1 MNRHHDRADQQR
13 LPRACRLPS
22 RAPGAA
28 ERASQAPLEPDC
40 IDGSAA
46 RLRGFL
52 AEMAGLAG
60 GAGAS
65 LELVVAGLLTVSTPA
80 PCGGLAVLVQL
91 PRSGTR
97 RPRLRLC
104 TAPPGC
110 TLAWHAELGCDLLL
124 RRVPLAALRSEPDVL
139 DAIMDSADLARAL
152 LDRA

>member
-1 MNRHHDRADQQR
+1 MNRYQDRADQQR
-13 LPRACRLPS
+13 LPRACRLPA

-60 GAGAS
+60 GTGAS

-91 PRSGTR
+91 PRSGSR
-97 RPRLRLC
+97 RPR
-104 TAPPGC
+104 TAPTGC
-110 TLAWHAELGCDLLL
+110 TLAWHAELRCDLLL

>member
-13 LPRACRLPS
+13 LPRAFRLPS
-22 RAPGAA
+22 RAAGAA
-28 ERASQAPLEPDC
+28 ERANEAPLEPDC

-46 RLRGFL
+46 RLRSFL
-52 AEMAGLAG
+52 AEMAVLAG

-65 LELVVAGLLTVSTPA
+65 LELVVAGLLTVSTPG

-97 RPRLRLC
+97 RPRS
-104 TAPPGC
+104 APPGC
-110 TLAWHAELGCDLLL
+110 TLFWHAELGCDLLL

-139 DAIMDSADLARAL
+139 DAIMDSADLARSL